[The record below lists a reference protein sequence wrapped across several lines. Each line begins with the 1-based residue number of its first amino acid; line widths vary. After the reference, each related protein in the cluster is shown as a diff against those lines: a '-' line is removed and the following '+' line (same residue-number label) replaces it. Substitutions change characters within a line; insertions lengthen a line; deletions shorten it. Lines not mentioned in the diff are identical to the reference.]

1 MNAEKN
7 RLLLRFEQLLRET
20 NREIINPEINVLSI
34 EDLKPVV
41 EMVARAR
48 AAYLKTLYELSLAH
62 KKDQSLP
69 SVAEMET
76 LQALR
81 TRFLDLADGAKS
93 IEVAIQREYLDIK
106 H

>member
-34 EDLKPVV
+34 EDLKPVI

-48 AAYLKTLYELSLAH
+48 AAYLKALYDLAVTH

-69 SVAEMET
+69 SPAEMEG
-76 LQALR
+76 LQTLR

>member
-48 AAYLKTLYELSLAH
+48 AAYLKTLYELSLTH

-69 SVAEMET
+69 TSAEMET
-76 LQALR
+76 LQGLR